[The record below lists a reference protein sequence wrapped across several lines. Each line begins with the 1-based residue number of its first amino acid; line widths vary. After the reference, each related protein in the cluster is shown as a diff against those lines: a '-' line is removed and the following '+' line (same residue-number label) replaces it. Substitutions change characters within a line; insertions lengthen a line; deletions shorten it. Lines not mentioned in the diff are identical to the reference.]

1 VFNVALLSKK
11 SDEDKK
17 VANNVHVR
25 DKKKIH
31 IFDQVKSF
39 NMGTIDYFEDQEKE
53 FKEKRYVPIFPQ
65 LYTY

>member
-1 VFNVALLSKK
+1 MFEEALLSKK

-39 NMGTIDYFEDQEKE
+39 HMGAIDYYEDREKE
-53 FKEKRYVPIFPQ
+53 FMEKRYVPIFPQ